1 MDEIHQTRDNTVQK
15 KLKKTKKKGSSDAD
29 VGADVDA
36 DADADTED
44 DQEEI
49 SSIENFKGKDI
60 RPYLEMICR
69 YSKHTHMILLSATP
83 IYNIPSEIEWILNLL
98 LWNDDRGP
106 IQNIFKKNKQMETLL
121 QTDENIQL
129 LKDKS
134 RGYVSY
140 VRGENPFT
148 FPIKLSPRLTHSND
162 DSNNDWNE
170 NDDDKQYWYPNNW
183 TFKDS
188 TGTLQKIHPNTI
200 PYFYPDYFTD
210 NQYNLFLPQLQTL
223 KKGLYTANLLSS
235 YSNIIYP
242 SNDDDSIPGRFDE
255 HFKKNATYKN
265 QYVYKNPT
273 NKIIS
278 TFKSMKVEEKFVA
291 FADEFYRYQNDEPF
305 LRLSMKG
312 NKYFNAGVMFV
323 DLKLWKKKKYS
334 EKSIALI
341 EVLKD
346 KAEFWDQDIL
356 NSLVDGDYLS
366 IDNNLN
372 YRTAGINVSEPSGDF
387 LFVHYSGKS
396 KPWDVGGIF
405 EELALLYHDYYQ
417 LLFGKK
423 YHITSKNRKNSI
435 KKLIKRLKFLRL
447 ISFDNYLRYLFKSIF
462 VIINKG
468 K

>member
-1 MDEIHQTRDNTVQK
+1 MLNFLFAFDQNYNIQGSVSIYSLLENLENKVNVYVILDSSNKDFTFPELIRKHKNLNELIIKEIDTDNEFYNVDTSHVSK
-15 KLKKTKKKGSSDAD
+15 ATFYRLYISSLF
-29 VGADVDA
+29 
-36 DADADTED
+36 

-49 SSIENFKGKDI
+49 NLIYLDSDI
-60 RPYLEMICR
+60 VCI
-69 YSKHTHMILLSATP
+69 S
-83 IYNIPSEIEWILNLL
+83 
-98 LWNDDRGP
+98 
-106 IQNIFKKNKQMETLL
+106 
-121 QTDENIQL
+121 
-129 LKDKS
+129 
-134 RGYVSY
+134 
-140 VRGENPFT
+140 
-148 FPIKLSPRLTHSND
+148 
-162 DSNNDWNE
+162 
-170 NDDDKQYWYPNNW
+170 
-183 TFKDS
+183 
-188 TGTLQKIHPNTI
+188 
-200 PYFYPDYFTD
+200 
-210 NQYNLFLPQLQTL
+210 
-223 KKGLYTANLLSS
+223 
-235 YSNIIYP
+235 
-242 SNDDDSIPGRFDE
+242 
-255 HFKKNATYKN
+255 
-265 QYVYKNPT
+265 NPT

-278 TFKSMKVEEKFVA
+278 TFKSMKEEEKFVA

-372 YRTAGINVSEPSGDF
+372 YRTAGIDVSEPSGKF

-405 EELALLYHDYYQ
+405 EELALVYHDYYQ

-435 KKLIKRLKFLRL
+435 KKLIKRLKYLRL
-447 ISFDNYLRYLFKSIF
+447 ISFDNYLTYLFKSIF
-462 VIINKG
+462 VIIKKENK
-468 K
+468 KLHS